1 NCLQGN
7 AAALNQQQQRHCTD
21 CQRTFAR
28 FGPRRR
34 RLCCLCSCNFCASCL
49 AIVARAGRVQL
60 GTKRP
65 LLAAQ
70 PSLLPLSS
78 QSFWSVLACRRC
90 QILSN
95 PNFTFADLVS
105 LGAANLR
112 WFLQFVQ
119 VDYGDDDI
127 QGDRRQD
134 GDAETSRL
142 ANIIIEH
149 FGPNSDA
156 ATQAVQIQQS
166 QAKQRQPPNE
176 LVTSLSQIDSQSQLD
191 GLSIKEVKHLL
202 AKNRVDYRGCIER
215 SELLDRLRRLWLEH
229 SASRLAVERD
239 SVHNDDLCKICMD
252 ATVDCVLLECGHM
265 VACVA
270 CGKRCA
276 ECPVCRQNVVR
287 VVRTFKS

>member
-1 NCLQGN
+1 GN

-49 AIVARAGRVQL
+49 AIVARAGR
-60 GTKRP
+60 
-65 LLAAQ
+65 
-70 PSLLPLSS
+70 
-78 QSFWSVLACRRC
+78 
-90 QILSN
+90 ILSN

-191 GLSIKEVKHLL
+191 GLSIKERLH
-202 AKNRVDYRGCIER
+202 ER

-229 SASRLAVERD
+229 SASRLAVEHD